1 MTHIEDVEGYL
12 DYYLDPQNVFDFGV
26 MLDGPWGAGKTHFV
40 KSYLEKLQKR
50 GRQADPLNEKPFLYV
65 SLYGASTVGQISE
78 QFFAQMHP
86 ILSSGAVRM
95 LGSLAV
101 AAVNAYTGAGVGGG
115 DSPRDTIRDGLVKLE
130 GKILVFD
137 DLERCSMPIAEAMGF
152 INAFVE
158 HEGLKVIVVANQE
171 EIPKP
176 QLEDYQR
183 KKEKLIGKTIRIASD
198 PRAVFDVF
206 AANLQIQAAK
216 TCVLENKEKVLRT
229 FEESGKQNFR
239 SLRSVLVDFDRIV
252 SLLGEE
258 LQGSDAALSRLLLYI
273 VATGIEFKADALRRN
288 DFARLSPTY
297 FKLRISDAEDGDEK
311 RLEEIQEKYHEVD
324 WSDPVILPEILGD
337 FFGSGILD
345 GDEVRKHVAE
355 HPLVAGPK
363 QTPAWRQ
370 LWAWYDLPRAQYE
383 SARSKLIENLAT
395 HDLNHPGIIL
405 HAAGIVIEFA
415 ENGDHILGSRV
426 SIPGFFKKYLKELLI
441 EKTLVPAIEIFD
453 F

>member
-1 MTHIEDVEGYL
+1 MTYIKDVEGYL
-12 DYYLDPQNVFDFGV
+12 DYYLDPQNKFDFGI
-26 MLDGPWGAGKTHFV
+26 MLDGPWGAGKTHFI

-50 GRQADPLNEKPFLYV
+50 DRQADPLNEKPFLYV
-65 SLYGASTVGQISE
+65 SLYGVSAVGQISE

-95 LGSLAV
+95 LGGLAV
-101 AAVNAYTGAGVGGG
+101 TAVNAYTGPGVGSA
-115 DSPRDTIRDGLVKLE
+115 DSTRTAIRDAVVRLE

-137 DLERCSMPIAEAMGF
+137 DLERCSMPIVEAMGF

-158 HEGLKVIVVANQE
+158 HEGLKVIVVANE
-171 EIPKP
+171 DEILNLPP
-176 QLEDYQR
+176 EGHQRTTQPEDYRR

-198 PRAVFDVF
+198 PSIVFEVF
-206 AANLQIQAAK
+206 AADLQIQATK
-216 TCVLENKEKVLRT
+216 KCVLENKEKVLRT

-311 RLEEIQEKYHEVD
+311 RLDEIQEKYHEVD

-370 LWAWYDLPRAQYE
+370 LWAWHDLPRAQYE

-395 HDLNHPGIIL
+395 D
-405 HAAGIVIEFA
+405 
-415 ENGDHILGSRV
+415 V
-426 SIPGFFKKYLKELLI
+426 SP
-441 EKTLVPAIEIFD
+441 
-453 F
+453 